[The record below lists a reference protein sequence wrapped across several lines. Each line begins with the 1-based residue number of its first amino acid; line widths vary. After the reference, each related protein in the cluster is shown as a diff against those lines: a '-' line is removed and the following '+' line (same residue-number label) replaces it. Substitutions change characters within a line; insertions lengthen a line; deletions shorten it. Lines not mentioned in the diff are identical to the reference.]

1 MRTKTVFTEVEALL
15 CRDEFRYVSPLAL
28 EIHVRAVAR
37 CVRGANP
44 AFIADT
50 GLDAIAP
57 GPVTTLAAA
66 ELCLA
71 GVWHRAGSGYG
82 GYVISDDQLIDHLAE
97 APLLRGLK
105 AACRRWWRELNS
117 ERFIPL

>member
-1 MRTKTVFTEVEALL
+1 MRTKSVFTEVEALL

-28 EIHVRAVAR
+28 EIHVRAVGR
-37 CVRGANP
+37 SVRGANP
-44 AFIADT
+44 AFISDT

-57 GPVTTLAAA
+57 GPVTTLAAV

-71 GVWHRAGSGYG
+71 GIWHRTGSGYG
-82 GYVISDDQLIDHLAE
+82 GYVISDDALIDHLAE
-97 APLLRGLK
+97 VPLLRKVK
-105 AACRRWWRELNS
+105 AALRGLRRELNS

>member
-15 CRDEFRYVSPLAL
+15 CRDELRYVSPLAL

-37 CVRGANP
+37 SVRGANP
-44 AFIADT
+44 AFISDT
-50 GLDAIAP
+50 GLDAVAP
-57 GPVTTLAAA
+57 GPVTTLAAV

-71 GVWHRAGSGYG
+71 GVWHRTSSGYG
-82 GYVISDDQLIDHLAE
+82 GYVISDDALIDHLSE
-97 APLLRGLK
+97 VPLLRKVK
-105 AACRRWWRELNS
+105 AALRRLRQELNS

>member
-15 CRDEFRYVSPLAL
+15 CRDEFRWVTPLAL

-37 CVRGANP
+37 SVRGADP
-44 AFIADT
+44 AFISDRD
-50 GLDAIAP
+50 LDSTAP
-57 GPVTTLAAA
+57 GPVTTLAAV

-71 GVWHRAGSGYG
+71 GVWHRTSSGDG
-82 GYVISDDQLIDHLAE
+82 GYVVSDDALIDHLSE
-97 APLLRGLK
+97 PPLLRRVRAALRGL
-105 AACRRWWRELNS
+105 RRELTS

>member
-1 MRTKTVFTEVEALL
+1 MRTKTVFTQVETLL
-15 CRDEFRYVSPLAL
+15 CRDDFRDVTPLAL

-37 CVRGANP
+37 SVRTANP
-44 AFIADT
+44 AFISDT

-57 GPVTTLAAA
+57 GPVTTLAAV

-71 GVWHRAGSGYG
+71 GLWHRTAGGYG
-82 GYVISDDQLIDHLAE
+82 GYVISDSDLIDHMAE
-97 APLLRGLK
+97 LPVLRRLK
-105 AACRRWWRELNS
+105 DVCRRWWRELNS

>member
-1 MRTKTVFTEVEALL
+1 MRTKTVFTEVETLL
-15 CRDEFRYVSPLAL
+15 CRDAFQYVSPVAL

-37 CVRGANP
+37 SVRSANP
-44 AFIADT
+44 AFISDA

-66 ELCLA
+66 DLCLA
-71 GVWHRAGSGYG
+71 GMWHRTSGGYG
-82 GYVISDDQLIDHLAE
+82 GYVIADDELIDYLAE
-97 APLLRGLK
+97 VPLLRRVK
-105 AACRRWWRELNS
+105 AVARRWWRELNS